1 MTAKD
6 CEQAQVSFLSE
17 CAWGYKEQ
25 DATDI
30 GRFIASQANSEMG
43 LCGVACVRG
52 VSDRV
57 CEGTLDQYEYSI
69 VCTMMRA
76 KKGSDWENLV
86 RQAIAEDGVKY
97 NYMGVA
103 RSCDVY
109 CSMSNGCGGSF
120 GYC

>member
-1 MTAKD
+1 MAGKD

-30 GRFIASQANSEMG
+30 GRFIAGQANSEMG
-43 LCGVACVRG
+43 QCGVACVRG

-76 KKGSDWENLV
+76 KKGSDWANLV
-86 RQAIAEDGVKY
+86 RQVTAEDGVKY
-97 NYMGVA
+97 NYVGVT

-120 GYC
+120 GFC